1 MLDAL
6 ILILPIVLPLLV
18 GWAVVRAKILSRA
31 DSHVLSI
38 FFVHIAA
45 PSLLIHVFADQ
56 DLERL
61 FNVRYMMGFLFLTLV
76 LYGGVFFIER
86 VFLGRRIE
94 VSAFAAFTGAKFN
107 AVVLGLPVLLATIGH
122 VGSGPVMMNLILGY
136 VTILPLTLVL
146 ASLSRQDG
154 SAGASRILI
163 RALKDVIKDPLVLS
177 AIIGLIL
184 GATQIHLPGWLDKT
198 LQSLGAATLPTALVA
213 SGMSISTAALKEDV
227 FELVWV
233 SGVRMILSPVLAVV
247 VAKVFGLSPVFAIAL
262 VLSFGLP
269 TAQMVVA
276 LCEEEEV
283 EYTKPAAAIVT
294 TTTVALVVTLPV
306 LILVCNQLWPGI
318 LKGGF

>member
-1 MLDAL
+1 MLDSL

-31 DSHVLSI
+31 DSRVLSI

-45 PSLLIHVFADQ
+45 PSLLIHVFAYQ

-76 LYGGVFFIER
+76 LYGGVFLIER
-86 VFLGRRIE
+86 VFIGRRIE
-94 VSAFAAFTGAKFN
+94 VSAFVAFTGAKFN

-146 ASLSRQDG
+146 SGLSRQDG
-154 SAGASRILI
+154 SAGVSRILI
-163 RALKDVIKDPLVLS
+163 SALKNVIKDPLVLS

-227 FELVWV
+227 YELVWV

-262 VLSFGLP
+262 GPLVWPSDGP
-269 TAQMVVA
+269 DGCGA
-276 LCEEEEV
+276 L
-283 EYTKPAAAIVT
+283 
-294 TTTVALVVTLPV
+294 
-306 LILVCNQLWPGI
+306 
-318 LKGGF
+318 

>member
-31 DSHVLSI
+31 DSHVLST

-45 PSLLIHVFADQ
+45 PSLLVHVFANQ
-56 DLERL
+56 DLEKL
-61 FNVRYMMGFLFLTLV
+61 FDVHYVLGFLVVTMV
-76 LYGGVFFIER
+76 LYCGVFFIEK

-146 ASLSRQDG
+146 SGLSIQDG

-163 RALKDVIKDPLVLS
+163 RALKDVIRDPLVLS
-177 AIIGLIL
+177 VFIGLIL
-184 GATQIHLPGWLDKT
+184 GVTQIHLPGWLDKT
-198 LQSLGAATLPTALVA
+198 LQNLGAATLPTALVA
-213 SGMSISTAALKEDV
+213 SGMSISTAALKEEV
-227 FELVWV
+227 LEVVWV
-233 SGVRMILSPVLAVV
+233 SGVRMILSPVLAIV
-247 VAKVFGLSPVFAIAL
+247 VAMVFGLSPVFAVAL
-262 VLSFGLP
+262 VLSFGIP

-283 EYTKPAAAIVT
+283 DYTKPAAAIVT

-306 LILVCNQLWPGI
+306 LIWVCNHLWPGI
-318 LKGGF
+318 LKGAF